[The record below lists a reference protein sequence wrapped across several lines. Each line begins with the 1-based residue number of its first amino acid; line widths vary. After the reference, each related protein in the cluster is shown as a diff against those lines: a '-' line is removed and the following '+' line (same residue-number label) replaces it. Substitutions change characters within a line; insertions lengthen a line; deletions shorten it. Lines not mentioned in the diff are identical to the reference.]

1 MHLGIEVPEYQRHDA
16 VQLRCI
22 VAQCTAVQRAYAEA
36 QRAAAGTIAT
46 MHWLSPGMRCGR
58 PHLPFVFFP
67 SYTLRHRSW
76 VVHGKSGSGPDLRF
90 PKNYLVW
97 GKLKIDSRP
106 YKPSPNLHPKSDLVK
121 SVLQQNYTFR
131 NNTTGGPTQ
140 ARKLAGQ
147 GKRATP
153 VVVE

>member
-1 MHLGIEVPEYQRHDA
+1 
-16 VQLRCI
+16 
-22 VAQCTAVQRAYAEA
+22 
-36 QRAAAGTIAT
+36 

-97 GKLKIDSRP
+97 GKLKIDSQP
-106 YKPSPNLHPKSDLVK
+106 YNPSPNLHPKSDLVK

-140 ARKLAGQ
+140 AGKLAGQ
-147 GKRATP
+147 GKKSHAGRGGI
-153 VVVE
+153 VEFMSKSNLNAKQFFQVFLPTNHNTFDAM